1 MARIRVI
8 NLFFIFP
15 LLLFK
20 MAFVLDLQSSIS
32 DLYDFLLEVVLKNYD
47 ILAVEKFRQTV
58 NISN

>member
-1 MARIRVI
+1 MARIRMI
-8 NLFFIFP
+8 NFFFIFS